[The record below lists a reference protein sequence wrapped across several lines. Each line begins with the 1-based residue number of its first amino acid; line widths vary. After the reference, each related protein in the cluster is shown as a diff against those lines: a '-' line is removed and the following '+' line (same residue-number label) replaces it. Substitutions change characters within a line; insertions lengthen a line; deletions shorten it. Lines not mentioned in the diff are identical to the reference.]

1 MAHIFGV
8 GTGVYMFVASMTASI
23 FLRPISEF
31 VDYTIENLFWTL
43 ALGIMGYFS
52 GRKIARDSRK

>member
-1 MAHIFGV
+1 
-8 GTGVYMFVASMTASI
+8 MFVASMTASI